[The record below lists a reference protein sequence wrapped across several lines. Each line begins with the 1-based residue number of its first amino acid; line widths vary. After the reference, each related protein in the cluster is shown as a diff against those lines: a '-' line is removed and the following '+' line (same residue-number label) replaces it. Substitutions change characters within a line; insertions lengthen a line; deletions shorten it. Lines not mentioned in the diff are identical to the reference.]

1 MLYLALDFP
10 IDLAPLA
17 VMGRNM
23 FGQLT
28 RSLLQMF
35 TGETFVAI
43 VSSEGAAFCV
53 TPQQRRRVKLL
64 VAVLTGLGEQAGVEL

>member
-1 MLYLALDFP
+1 MLYLALDFS
-10 IDLAPLA
+10 IDQAPHA

-28 RSLLQMF
+28 RRMLQMF

-43 VSSEGAAFCV
+43 VSSEGAAFYV

-64 VAVLTGLGEQAGVEL
+64 VAVLTGLGEQAGVQL